1 MKLIKLNAIDSTNEY
16 IKKNRDFLSEK
27 ELCVITFNQTEGKGQ
42 RGNTW
47 VSEPGSNLCISLYFS
62 DLNISF
68 KDQFNLNMLVSL
80 KIIDILNSLF
90 LKNLKIKW
98 PNDILAENKKISG
111 ILIETFSK
119 KNIIKDVIIGIGINV
134 NQIDFNDLI
143 NATSISLLMKKKY
156 DLNILYKLFLEKF
169 KNFSDEVKNINSS
182 EIKLNYLNYLYGL
195 NSLKKFEVNNLIF
208 DAKISDVNKKGELI
222 LDIDGV
228 IKEFNNQEIKLIY

>member
-111 ILIETFSK
+111 ILIESIKFK
-119 KNIIKDVIIGIGINV
+119 KKLFLVVGIGINIVSSPKIKDYRTTFLNRFLKNKVQKIHFV
-134 NQIDFNDLI
+134 N
-143 NATSISLLMKKKY
+143 
-156 DLNILYKLFLEKF
+156 FLK
-169 KNFSDEVKNINSS
+169 KNINN
-182 EIKLNYLNYLYGL
+182 I
-195 NSLKKFEVNNLIF
+195 
-208 DAKISDVNKKGELI
+208 
-222 LDIDGV
+222 
-228 IKEFNNQEIKLIY
+228 